1 MITIETLNKNLV
13 SFFALE
19 NKQEKSLLKAYFAL
33 VQEFKQWLGVSPNL
47 PEFREQ
53 WQKSLD
59 SLQKSKDSRFNFTT
73 VLRIAYFA
81 DNGGNLAKFTNISS
95 LVEAVSILKHS
106 GVKTGPDSLVFSGPP
121 DSITTIEADAGKS
134 VKAIRESRKESKP
147 SAKSVGKDSSAD
159 DKAPSAETTSA
170 ETTSADEA
178 QAPKPSAKRPEDI
191 AKMIISYLDDEEIL
205 VAFALEAV
213 RLNRHANICNRLA
226 EIGKITATKLPV
238 PTK

>member
-1 MITIETLNKNLV
+1 MITIEVMNKNLV

-33 VQEFKQWLGVSPNL
+33 IQDFKAWLGTSPNL

-59 SLQKSKDSRFNFTT
+59 SLGKSKDSRFNFTT
-73 VLRIAYFA
+73 ILRIVYFA
-81 DNGGNLAKFTNISS
+81 ENGGNLAKFSNISG

-121 DSITTIEADAGKS
+121 DSISTIESEAGKS

-147 SAKSVGKDSSAD
+147 SAKSA
-159 DKAPSAETTSA
+159 DKAPSADDEA
-170 ETTSADEA
+170 PSADKA
-178 QAPKPSAKRPEDI
+178 PSAKRPEDI
-191 AKMIISYLDDEEIL
+191 ARMIISYLDDNDVL
-205 VAFALEAV
+205 VAFCLEAV
-213 RLNRHANICNRLA
+213 RLNRHDKICARLA
-226 EIGKITATKLPV
+226 EIGKVSATKLPV
-238 PTK
+238 PAK